1 MLMKRMTKRLM
12 LALTTALLLTL
23 LMVTGLRRDDPRHG
37 EADDYPDRDKGQR

>member
-12 LALTTALLLTL
+12 LALPTALLLGTL
-23 LMVTGLRRDDPRHG
+23 MKLELSGRHG